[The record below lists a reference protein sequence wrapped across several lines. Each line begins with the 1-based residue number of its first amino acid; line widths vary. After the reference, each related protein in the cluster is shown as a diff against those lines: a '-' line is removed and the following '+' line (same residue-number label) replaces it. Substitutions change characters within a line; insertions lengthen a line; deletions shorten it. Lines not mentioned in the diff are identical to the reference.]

1 MQRLA
6 HTSGYLN
13 VRLTSF
19 RMKGRKQILK
29 SYNHCAVKPTSSVG
43 ICDLN
48 YNAPFQDIKDEY
60 PRRVSKFDKRTDR
73 TTRMLVVVLLLFLMT
88 EIPQGVLGLLS
99 AVLGN
104 CFFRYCYH
112 KLGEVMDILALLN
125 GSINFILYCSMSRQ
139 FRMIFGQLFKPKIM
153 KKWPISQHQHHTE
166 VQSTYV

>member
-1 MQRLA
+1 MQRSYVVLL
-6 HTSGYLN
+6 YLH
-13 VRLTSF
+13 LTSF
-19 RMKGRKQILK
+19 RTKGRKQILK
-29 SYNHCAVKPTSSVG
+29 SYNHCVVKPSSSLG
-43 ICDLN
+43 ICGLN
-48 YNAPFQDIKDEY
+48 YNGSFKDKKDEY
-60 PRRVSKFDKRTDR
+60 PRRASKFDKRTDR

-104 CFFRYCYH
+104 CFFRNCYH

-153 KKWPISQHQHHTE
+153 KKWPISHHQHHTE